1 MLVTV
6 WFQFPK
12 LQIFDSTPRWQQAKT
27 CPPSSWCWWG
37 TEALVGSPTT
47 NKLISCVLVVSF
59 LEIQLL
65 FFRKDNFREAPSDWR
80 VWEEIRGNPWSG
92 GEAILQYECQQFC
105 KLLFWKISS
114 IVECRRCTLW
124 SSTPTVV
131 PSGNATDKL
140 NLGFK
145 INNHWMEWVLNW
157 TKRMV
162 PETVATGSTYGTQL
176 VRRSLEA
183 WGMAT
188 TSRLFASYLLH

>member
-1 MLVTV
+1 MALTFLHLSGCNATVVLSKLFLVRSSCLVTQYCEIRVSQQFTDCFKGMLVTV

-37 TEALVGSPTT
+37 TEALVGSSTS

-105 KLLFWKISS
+105 TCSKQVAVLENFFHS
-114 IVECRRCTLW
+114 
-124 SSTPTVV
+124 
-131 PSGNATDKL
+131 
-140 NLGFK
+140 
-145 INNHWMEWVLNW
+145 WM
-157 TKRMV
+157 
-162 PETVATGSTYGTQL
+162 S
-176 VRRSLEA
+176 
-183 WGMAT
+183 
-188 TSRLFASYLLH
+188 